1 MITAWPWFS
10 SDPHGLLCWSVDQSC
25 PSLTNDRVQS
35 IMTSGGHSAYLSLFR
50 RRVGYRGLSISKYI
64 WLPVHMV
71 LSDCLP
77 VLLPSSFSFFR
88 LYQVCADGETSTKLL
103 LIFIYRPNSICVHL
117 IEASWS
123 YACQVVTS
131 WSIRVLLRPQVSF
144 KHLPLAL
151 ANHFIHACSWRTYP
165 PRIVLYRSFFSH
177 SLHHWWHSLIRLF
190 LTGSLTL
197 PHDEVQVGLC

>member
-1 MITAWPWFS
+1 
-10 SDPHGLLCWSVDQSC
+10 
-25 PSLTNDRVQS
+25 
-35 IMTSGGHSAYLSLFR
+35 MTSGGHSAYLSLFR

-64 WLPVHMV
+64 GLPVHMV

-103 LIFIYRPNSICVHL
+103 LIFIYNSICVHL

-151 ANHFIHACSWRTYP
+151 AFMHVPGERIHLA
-165 PRIVLYRSFFSH
+165 
-177 SLHHWWHSLIRLF
+177 
-190 LTGSLTL
+190 
-197 PHDEVQVGLC
+197 